1 MIRITLTIVK
11 YSAGS
16 SLPPNYWKIKEDL
29 RMTSKKCPRAQ
40 RGFTII
46 ELLIVMAILGMLAV
60 MVAPNL
66 FNQADSARRDAAL
79 SQISSLGSALDA
91 YRLDVGQYPDS
102 LEGLVRNTSGRTTW
116 NGPYIRGNIPNDPW
130 GNPYVYQSTGRNYT
144 LMSYGADGRQ
154 GGEGDGADISL

>member
-1 MIRITLTIVK
+1 MRTSTMR
-11 YSAGS
+11 
-16 SLPPNYWKIKEDL
+16 L
-29 RMTSKKCPRAQ
+29 RQ

-66 FNQADSARRDAAL
+66 FNQADSARQDAAR

-102 LEGLVRNTSGRTTW
+102 LEGLVRNTSSRSTW
-116 NGPYIRGNIPNDPW
+116 NGPYLRGNVPSDPW
-130 GNPYVYQSTGRNYT
+130 GNAYIYQSTGRDFT
-144 LMSYGADGRQ
+144 LISYGADGRQ
-154 GGEGDGADISL
+154 GGEGNDADISL

>member
-1 MIRITLTIVK
+1 MQQPLST
-11 YSAGS
+11 SAR
-16 SLPPNYWKIKEDL
+16 PT
-29 RMTSKKCPRAQ
+29 RRQ

-66 FNQADSARRDAAL
+66 FNQADGARRDAVL

-102 LEGLVRNTSGRTTW
+102 LEGLVRNTSARSTW
-116 NGPYIRGNIPNDPW
+116 NGPYLRGEVPSDPW
-130 GNPYVYQSTGRNYT
+130 GNAYVYESTGRDYT
-144 LMSYGADGRQ
+144 LLSYGADGRP
-154 GGEGDGADISL
+154 GGEGNDADISL

>member
-1 MIRITLTIVK
+1 
-11 YSAGS
+11 
-16 SLPPNYWKIKEDL
+16 
-29 RMTSKKCPRAQ
+29 MTSKKGYRTE

-130 GNPYVYQSTGRNYT
+130 GNAYVYQSTGRTYT
-144 LMSYGADGRQ
+144 LLSYAADGRQ